1 MKRFFLKTLFS
12 SVDGEND
19 ALWKRWH
26 HQNGHDR
33 APDHST
39 VSIQN
44 GRQTLPCGVVV
55 WTGEYDTKTI
65 SVDTNHFENEQNG
78 SGFVW
83 KRSKTAPFSFEKRI
97 SVDTA
102 SSLHKLSSAYW
113 TRTKT
118 VEKFRILQFAYWQQW
133 NLLHKYSAKNSTFY
147 TLIKLQLPR
156 CIPGVGWCEGDT
168 TKL

>member
-26 HQNGHDR
+26 HQNRLDR
-33 APDHST
+33 VPDHST

-83 KRSKTAPFSFEKRI
+83 RRSKTAPFSFDKGL
-97 SVDTA
+97 V
-102 SSLHKLSSAYW
+102 W
-113 TRTKT
+113 TRPRVYTNLARPIEHEPKLLKSSEFYNSLT
-118 VEKFRILQFAYWQQW
+118 GSSENCCTNIQPRILACSNFFSYACPP
-133 NLLHKYSAKNSTFY
+133 LHERFI
-147 TLIKLQLPR
+147 L
-156 CIPGVGWCEGDT
+156 
-168 TKL
+168 